1 MLIFLEK
8 HSLDLVTARIVEN
21 NSTKLQEKVK
31 VYRNFFT
38 SDEAKIA
45 QCEKV
50 LFLQSSLAKLFVRKK
65 IVENNIYFPVDM
77 DLGEDLY
84 FTYLYMDNVEKIGFV
99 STSSYIVENIN
110 GESLSKKYINNLEA
124 SLIEQGKL
132 KAHFEAKHL
141 QYAKEYYKTHV
152 DFNFYQTTLFVS
164 NLYKLGVDK
173 NYMQKRK
180 ELRKFLDSHK
190 EWWKITN
197 PERYPKNLKDKI
209 MYKIISSNNVT
220 LILAFFM
227 FKERLRRMKFSFGK
241 NEKVK
246 ISVIVPIYNVEKY
259 LKKCLDSIINQT
271 FKEFEI
277 ILVDDGSTDNSEM
290 ICKEYRRK
298 DSRIVYLKKNNGGL
312 SDARNYGLDYANGEY
327 VAFIDSDDYLE
338 KNFLEFLYRAIRTS
352 KSEVAVCGFV
362 IEYEDEK
369 NLQDVSLHEDNVT
382 ITGKDLLH
390 RVMKYKD
397 GYSYVVAWNKLYK
410 RELFDNIK
418 FAKGKVY
425 EDEWINYPLFW
436 NVDKVYLLDKKLY
449 HYVQR
454 TGSIKN
460 SRMSLKKIES
470 MNEML
475 KDRILFYKDKDIKLF
490 ILANIR
496 YRNWLINTLCRNK
509 SMLSNEIITEW
520 QEEFRKSVKN
530 TRKIDKKERTIYWK
544 LVDIL
549 GYININLTANIR
561 KGLADLQEKI

>member
-1 MLIFLEK
+1 ME
-8 HSLDLVTARIVEN
+8 
-21 NSTKLQEKVK
+21 
-31 VYRNFFT
+31 
-38 SDEAKIA
+38 
-45 QCEKV
+45 
-50 LFLQSSLAKLFVRKK
+50 
-65 IVENNIYFPVDM
+65 
-77 DLGEDLY
+77 
-84 FTYLYMDNVEKIGFV
+84 
-99 STSSYIVENIN
+99 
-110 GESLSKKYINNLEA
+110 
-124 SLIEQGKL
+124 
-132 KAHFEAKHL
+132 
-141 QYAKEYYKTHV
+141 
-152 DFNFYQTTLFVS
+152 
-164 NLYKLGVDK
+164 
-173 NYMQKRK
+173 
-180 ELRKFLDSHK
+180 
-190 EWWKITN
+190 
-197 PERYPKNLKDKI
+197 
-209 MYKIISSNNVT
+209 
-220 LILAFFM
+220 
-227 FKERLRRMKFSFGK
+227 K

-327 VAFIDSDDYLE
+327 VAFIDSDDYLG